1 MGTDDCR
8 VWIIAAMYG
17 VRCRLWI
24 AHRRDAAMCAVLYWV
39 VCCGQD
45 VSGRPDSGTR
55 GWYHPGELRGPSGP
69 PRRRRAVLAHFINH
83 FTCDAAAWPKDREGE
98 IGVWK
103 KMVGDADQ
111 LVDKDSP
118 VIFTGWISNTE
129 GYVLLEADTKAEVIG
144 VCARFWPYFHND
156 IMEIVPTAEA
166 GPAILA
172 GAIAGWER
180 Q

>member
-1 MGTDDCR
+1 
-8 VWIIAAMYG
+8 VPHY
-17 VRCRLWI
+17 
-24 AHRRDAAMCAVLYWV
+24 
-39 VCCGQD
+39 
-45 VSGRPDSGTR
+45 
-55 GWYHPGELRGPSGP
+55 
-69 PRRRRAVLAHFINH
+69 INH
-83 FTCDAAAWPKDREGE
+83 FTCDPSAWPNDHAGE
-98 IGVWK
+98 IEIWK

-111 LVDKDSP
+111 LVEEDSP

-172 GAIAGWER
+172 GATEGWEGG
-180 Q
+180 